1 MKTKTVLV
9 HIDSSM
15 YIFPEVAIDVK
26 QVLQKSCSLRVGLKT
41 LKNTCDGII
50 DGLMLTSF
58 TGNFKGF

>member
-1 MKTKTVLV
+1 
-9 HIDSSM
+9 M